1 MTFEAFITRAPDG
14 KEVDFERDFEREPVI
29 QIARTLYGQFSNN
42 PKYYALLANVQLL
55 TGKRENKRQ
64 VDALLLSEDGMA
76 ILDFKNAH
84 GSFVP
89 SLDDRAW
96 QYSNGKTVKSGTA
109 NNPFRQLEAQRETVY
124 QRMIELPKFFKP
136 SQLPKPFQLHAGRN
150 LNSSKVNKNFYHFD
164 VPARLVL
171 TGERFPIPEFKR
183 ENHQRWFDILWMEDI
198 AQFMKTMS
206 FNKGIRLSQDL
217 LRVFVYELFGVSPWV
232 EVESL
237 YRKPFGYLS
246 AASLPVPSPLLQASV
261 TLGRN
266 SNLAVFIAPE
276 NKEVSRTHA
285 IIRQTP
291 VGAVIRDAGSTN
303 GTWLNGR
310 KLGENEEAA
319 LKHND
324 VLILGKWSNGKAGE
338 QSVEFRYLSHLD
350 TLPMLT
356 LPEYEETI
364 GIRAIQ
370 DKAEG
375 DELR

>member
-1 MTFEAFITRAPDG
+1 MSFEAFITRATDG
-14 KEVDFERDFEREPVI
+14 REVDFERDFERDPVI
-29 QIARTLYGQFSNN
+29 QIARTLYGQFANN
-42 PKYYALLANVQLL
+42 PKYYALLANVQLP
-55 TGKRENKRQ
+55 TGKRDHKRQ

-76 ILDFKNAH
+76 ILDFKHTH

-89 SLDDRAW
+89 TMDDRAW
-96 QYSNGKTVKSGTA
+96 LYDNGKTVKSGTA
-109 NNPFRQLEAQRETVY
+109 NNPYRQLEGQRETLY
-124 QRMIELPKFFKP
+124 QRLTELPTYVKL
-136 SQLPKPFQLHAGRN
+136 SQLPKPFQQHAGRN
-150 LNSSKVNKNFYHFD
+150 LASNKSNKHFYHFEI
-164 VPARLVL
+164 PARLVL
-171 TGERFPIPEFKR
+171 TGEHVPIPEFKR
-183 ENHQRWFDILWMEDI
+183 ESHQRWFDILWMEDC

-217 LRVFVYELFGVSPWV
+217 LRVLVYDLFGVSPWV

-246 AASLPVPSPLLQASV
+246 GTNLPVPTPLLQGTV

-291 VGAVIRDAGSTN
+291 EGAVIRDAGSTN
-303 GTWLNGR
+303 GTWINGR
-310 KLGENEEAA
+310 KLAENEEAT

-324 VLILGKWSNGKAGE
+324 VVILGKWEDGNAGV

-350 TLPMLT
+350 TLPLLT

-364 GIRAIQ
+364 GIRAIR
-370 DKAEG
+370 G
-375 DELR
+375 RDEE

>member
-1 MTFEAFITRAPDG
+1 
-14 KEVDFERDFEREPVI
+14 
-29 QIARTLYGQFSNN
+29 
-42 PKYYALLANVQLL
+42 
-55 TGKRENKRQ
+55 
-64 VDALLLSEDGMA
+64 
-76 ILDFKNAH
+76 
-84 GSFVP
+84 
-89 SLDDRAW
+89 
-96 QYSNGKTVKSGTA
+96 
-109 NNPFRQLEAQRETVY
+109 
-124 QRMIELPKFFKP
+124 
-136 SQLPKPFQLHAGRN
+136 
-150 LNSSKVNKNFYHFD
+150 
-164 VPARLVL
+164 
-171 TGERFPIPEFKR
+171 
-183 ENHQRWFDILWMEDI
+183 
-198 AQFMKTMS
+198 
-206 FNKGIRLSQDL
+206 
-217 LRVFVYELFGVSPWV
+217 
-232 EVESL
+232 
-237 YRKPFGYLS
+237 
-246 AASLPVPSPLLQASV
+246 LLQASV

-310 KLGENEEAA
+310 KLSENEEVA

-350 TLPMLT
+350 MLPLLT

-370 DKAEG
+370 DKGEG

>member
-1 MTFEAFITRAPDG
+1 MTFEAFITRATDG

-29 QIARTLYGQFSNN
+29 QIARMLYGQFSNN
-42 PKYYALLANVQLL
+42 PKYYALLANVQLP
-55 TGKRENKRQ
+55 TGKREHTRQ

-84 GSFVP
+84 APFVP
-89 SLDDRAW
+89 TMDDRTW
-96 QYSNGKTVKSGTA
+96 LYNNGKTVKSGTA
-109 NNPFRQLEAQRETVY
+109 NNPYRQMEAQRETLY
-124 QRMIELPKFFKP
+124 QRMGELPKHVKL

-150 LNSSKVNKNFYHFD
+150 LNSSKTNKHFFHFEI
-164 VPARLVL
+164 PARLVL
-171 TGERFPIPEFKR
+171 TGERFALPEFKR
-183 ENHQRWFDILWMEDI
+183 ENHQRWFDIIWMDDC

-217 LRVFVYELFGVSPWV
+217 LRVLVYDLFGVSPWV

-246 AASLPVPSPLLQASV
+246 GASLPVPTPLLQASV

-291 VGAVIRDAGSTN
+291 DGAVICDAGSTN

-310 KLGENEEAA
+310 KLAENEEAA
-319 LKHND
+319 LKHED
-324 VLILGKWSNGKAGE
+324 TLVLGKWEDGKAGE
-338 QSVEFRYLSHLD
+338 QSVVFRYLSHLD
-350 TLPMLT
+350 TLPLLS

-364 GIRAIQ
+364 GFQTIR
-370 DKAEG
+370 DKLDG